1 MPKKALLINKFS
13 GGLNS
18 YADPRDLKEDEFQ
31 ILDNACVDEEG
42 VIRVSGAFNAL
53 NNLYGENIIQGSGTP
68 DYFNLPIAGKG
79 FYTFAFDTYEK
90 VSQNG
95 NPINSNLESNSED
108 YTTAWGVTATNND
121 GNWLFNQTNTFNTNV
136 SLSAHLPP
144 GITESAICY
153 VNMANANDGS
163 GEAISDGVYD
173 LGDLKIENIELEWD
187 TEYRATICVTSDRPW
202 YYIGGNIPPRI
213 RIYNDAKSH
222 YLGAEG
228 FTSTSD
234 ATHNALLV
242 DTGESTS
249 KGDNG
254 NLLSGDSSIFDWELN
269 GSAANDAITNE
280 TLSATE
286 FGTDADTDRLEVFNG
301 NFGGND
307 VTAASFASGKYN
319 VYKLAITD
327 DGHGNLDAAG
337 HSANLPDVTVE
348 AETSYFFD
356 IFTYN
361 PNDSS
366 FQIQILNASDSDA
379 VIETRDTASSAW
391 NNVSNDYV
399 DYFSHFSDGDFNYP
413 IEFRTPASCT
423 RIKIRIASTISNAEI
438 MYVGANLRKKTL
450 ELGTVV
456 NGQPSFYT
464 GLPLF
469 QVFNHPRY
477 WSWNNSS
484 YSLHLKNAI
493 LDPIGTGESY
503 WYNYTREFELN
514 FTTPSAAST
523 DDSYD
528 NNWVYEFQGG
538 RWSNLEQTGYL
549 NIILSKMNIEKIIR
563 RDNNVSEA
571 DGYYVDANNKSMF
584 NFFNYYNNSNTSLN
598 LIQSNLKDNTSS
610 NVTSEYNL
618 PVSYGISNYNMV
630 KGTNNIY
637 YCDETFNDKSLYQI
651 GYDSNKQI
659 KNYSMDFSGLSIT
672 SKSTGAVY
680 TYNENNPYD
689 AVGAYIDTVRAGNN
703 DSFNGPFGFEQFN
716 GSATFYAYP
725 YKSSVQNYKFSQA
738 AHASGAIT
746 ISELEDGPGGGGL
759 ADTEKG
765 LKYDEDASWLEADF
779 PYTKYMTFSAANLLA
794 GIGGVASRLG
804 KIEFTIKNYM
814 HFGTAHSNYKE
825 YIPEFKIYVD
835 VITADGHT
843 QKYARPTNSNDTS
856 DLSHFITNI
865 ATYNVNPQRLQLGNG
880 NESWGLK
887 YEQTLYTS
895 AEFNESDSVS
905 SGVNVSSYYHKM
917 HTYNFSIDFPY
928 DYLYDLNNNG
938 TADTPLT
945 ISGAGINLQ
954 IRAQMIVKNSNTV
967 NSLGLGDNPNT
978 DAPETDFAKGIFKEH
993 WRMFTMDIF
1002 GFDGDNSSSI
1012 IYQHVVNDDVEFVM
1026 NFDTP
1031 NSGSADGWDDNWY
1044 VSLTLVDNNN
1054 IESAF
1059 GDSVGFS
1066 NTDLTKC
1073 PDIAVI
1079 LNKNNSFLPKSKFIK
1094 VYMKSKRNSNM
1105 NLQATIDLSKEKI
1118 SSSSSV
1124 NEYSSYNDNPII
1136 VYRVPREDLLI
1147 PNEID
1152 SYESETG
1159 VLQED
1164 AEDNQN
1170 LLATF
1175 KTAIIANNVM
1185 YAGNVYQNGE
1195 HYPDRMLKSPIGK
1208 YPLLP
1213 KSNFIDVATNDG
1225 DEITSL
1231 QFIKDKILQFKKDRL
1246 FIINVS
1252 DEYEYLEDTYD
1263 NLGIT
1268 NESQVTMTQE
1278 GICWVNTKGCY
1289 LYTGSKVEYL
1299 TKKKIAYKGWKD
1311 SESSWVV
1318 DDDYNPSITYLKN
1331 ENKLL
1336 IYPATESYSVISP
1349 QSIGASSYSNK
1360 KIQTEY
1366 RASTPNSTINDTR
1379 ERTEAY
1385 YKRMGYQFDFDTK
1398 SWSTL
1403 CNFDNLFTGPIGESP
1418 NRTVRDEYRI
1428 SNFQYDENNDTC
1440 FLAMGDDDSYY
1451 CKWNDNPHVTLN
1463 AQERDFRIITK
1474 DYDLDAPSVN
1484 KKIYKTY
1491 VTFKSTMIESNK
1503 SKKLVQNQDL
1513 YASSLVKVY
1522 YAINGSNT
1530 WTEFSTSSST
1540 NYGTNGL
1547 ISTDSEAKTTLA
1559 EDIDNGV
1566 DTQFTV
1572 ASSTNIKVGYVLYIG
1587 NGFDSTEKLVD
1598 SQGMF
1603 EQMLVTAVSGTTI
1616 TVERGYNNTGDD
1628 LSGYDSGLQ
1637 VNISTGDWITAE
1649 LKPSASINNIKSI
1662 KLKFEVKTDT
1672 DVDTFGVP
1680 PGFMINDITII
1691 YRPKNVK

>member
-53 NNLYGENIIQGSGTP
+53 NNLYGENIIQGSGTS

-95 NPINSNLESNSED
+95 NPINSNLESN
-108 YTTAWGVTATNND
+108 TFNNATAWGITTTNND
-121 GNWLFNQTNTFNTNV
+121 GNWLFSQTNTFNTNV
-136 SLSAHLPP
+136 SLISHLPP

-242 DTGESTS
+242 DTDESTS
-249 KGDNG
+249 KADNG

-456 NGQPSFYT
+456 NGQPSFYAD
-464 GLPLF
+464 LPLF

-477 WSWNNSS
+477 WSWNNAIYGLSS
-484 YSLHLKNAI
+484 KNAI
-493 LDPIGTGESY
+493 LDPIGIGENY
-503 WYNYTREFELN
+503 YYNYTREFELN

-680 TYNENNPYD
+680 TYNEDNPY
-689 AVGAYIDTVRAGNN
+689 AAGHAYIATVRAGNN
-703 DSFNGPFGFEQFN
+703 GNGDGPFGYEPSSQ
-716 GSATFYAYP
+716 GITFYANPNY
-725 YKSSVQNYKFSQA
+725 SSNDIKKFSQA
-738 AHASGAIT
+738 AHADGAIT

-759 ADTEKG
+759 ADTEQG

-779 PYTKYMTFSAANLLA
+779 PYTKYMTFSAADLLE

-804 KIEFTIKNYM
+804 KIDFVIHHQLY
-814 HFGTAHSNYKE
+814 FGAAHNNYKE

-880 NESWGLK
+880 EESWGLK
-887 YEQTLYTS
+887 YSQDLQTDTGYEGSHLL
-895 AEFNESDSVS
+895 SVS
-905 SGVNVSSYYHKM
+905 DGVNISSYYYKNHI
-917 HTYNFSIDFPY
+917 YYFSIDFPY

-967 NSLGLGDNPNT
+967 NSLGLGDNLNT
-978 DAPETDFAKGIFKEH
+978 EATETDFAKGIWKEK
-993 WRMFTMDIF
+993 WRIYDIDIF
-1002 GFDGDNSSSI
+1002 GFDGDNSSSF
-1012 IYQHVVNDDVEFVM
+1012 IYQDVVNDDVKFVM

-1031 NSGSADGWDDNWY
+1031 SSGSADGWDDNWY
-1044 VSLTLVDNNN
+1044 ISLTLVDNNN

-1073 PDIAVI
+1073 PDIAVV

-1185 YAGNVYQNGE
+1185 YAGNVYQNGV

-1246 FIINVS
+1246 FIINIS
-1252 DEYEYLEDTYD
+1252 DEYEYLEDTYE
-1263 NLGIT
+1263 NLGIK
-1268 NESQVTMTQE
+1268 NESQVTITQQ
-1278 GICWVNTKGCY
+1278 GICWVNKKGCY

-1299 TKKKIAYKGWKD
+1299 TDKKIAYKGWKD

-1318 DDDYNPSITYLKN
+1318 NDNYNPSITYLKN

-1336 IYPATESYSVISP
+1336 VYPLTESTKIFTYLENNDNYINPDYTKQATVEHFK
-1349 QSIGASSYSNK
+1349 SNK
-1360 KIQTEY
+1360 
-1366 RASTPNSTINDTR
+1366 S
-1379 ERTEAY
+1379 
-1385 YKRMGYQFDFDTK
+1385 MGYQFDFDSK
-1398 SWSTL
+1398 SWNTL
-1403 CNFDNLFTGPIGESP
+1403 CNFNDIIIQSMDTIS
-1418 NRTVRDEYRI
+1418 NRTVRNEYRI
-1428 SNFQYDENNDTC
+1428 SNFQYDENNNTC

-1503 SKKLVQNQDL
+1503 SNKLVQNQDL

-1572 ASSTNIKVGYVLYIG
+1572 ASSANIKVGYVLYIG
-1587 NGFDSTEKLVD
+1587 NNFDSTEQLVAD
-1598 SQGMF
+1598 EGSF

-1616 TVERGYNNTGDD
+1616 TVERGYNNTGEF
-1628 LSGYDSGLQ
+1628 STEYATSSQ

-1672 DVDTFGVP
+1672 DEDTFGVP